1 VRDSDEYVRQV
12 IDWLA
17 IDTGG
22 HLARVMTPGIR
33 ALYGLNFGWLETAK
47 ICLQHIE
54 RHCR

>member
-12 IDWLA
+12 IDWLD

-33 ALYGLNFGWLETAK
+33 ALHGLNFGWLETAK
-47 ICLQHIE
+47 ICLRHIE
-54 RHCR
+54 RWH